1 MLDVWRTHN
10 IPSTEKYEGVMIIVI
25 VLRCSFVHHAPVV
38 VTTSS
43 CTTDNLNQEIS
54 DRRWLGDSIEMNS
67 KSVSKWC
74 FKQPQKAV
82 SFNIGPGFHPLF
94 LLEVSQLFD
103 FPCGA
108 ISSKNGLFTWHT
120 PSTTWNCTMEHGN
133 STANLPS
140 WGFSPVRGSST
151 SGSHLGDSPRA
162 EICQVFIMNHASWTL
177 KIVQLLFSG
186 PWLWYSCLQTLP
198 EAQRIE
204 DKTKNAK
211 RETASNTGIYCEM
224 CTSKANS

>member
-67 KSVSKWC
+67 KSLSKWC

-108 ISSKNGLFTWHT
+108 ISSKNGLFIWHT
-120 PSTTWNCTMEHGN
+120 PSMTWNCTMEHGN

-151 SGSHLGDSPRA
+151 SGSHLGDSRA
-162 EICQVFIMNHASWTL
+162 EIWQVFIMNHASWTL

-198 EAQRIE
+198 EAQSG
-204 DKTKNAK
+204 K
-211 RETASNTGIYCEM
+211 RHQTLEFTLWLICEM